1 MIRTIVFLLFF
12 SAAASCSKK
21 YGDLQP
27 VVIPGTINGVI
38 LDIKVTPIDISTPD
52 KASLRISMNNVIYS
66 VEFNAAAQ
74 SQSNATI
81 LFASDTILRDD
92 SREFA
97 NLGKDEVAYNPVG
110 PNEIRIRF
118 TDGREI
124 FGWFEAN
131 SSFGGVFGEQV
142 INQWRTPNDP
152 AKPNQK
158 AKDDI
163 SNFIKFYEDKDGTGP
178 ARTPVYLFVKVS
190 IL

>member
-81 LFASDTILRDD
+81 LFASKKIQLNVTGQQLLPDYLRTHFI
-92 SREFA
+92 SIY
-97 NLGKDEVAYNPVG
+97 KDASQDY
-110 PNEIRIRF
+110 
-118 TDGREI
+118 
-124 FGWFEAN
+124 
-131 SSFGGVFGEQV
+131 
-142 INQWRTPNDP
+142 
-152 AKPNQK
+152 
-158 AKDDI
+158 
-163 SNFIKFYEDKDGTGP
+163 IKK
-178 ARTPVYLFVKVS
+178 K
-190 IL
+190 